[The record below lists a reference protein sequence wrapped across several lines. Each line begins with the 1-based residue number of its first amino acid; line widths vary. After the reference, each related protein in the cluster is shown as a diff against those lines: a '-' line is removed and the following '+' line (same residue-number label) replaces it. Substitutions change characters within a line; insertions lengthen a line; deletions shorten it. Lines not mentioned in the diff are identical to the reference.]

1 MDQLIGR
8 VDSGEARRHGSF
20 YQLGSGV
27 FFPGRAIH
35 ERRNG
40 NVVIGGQGH
49 LASNVRQN
57 FTTSR
62 ASVISIA
69 LLPDSSTGFNFNFL
83 LLPFTFGR
91 PPDLF
96 AIHSL

>member
-35 ERRNG
+35 ERRKRD
-40 NVVIGGQGH
+40 VVIGGQGH
-49 LASNVRQN
+49 VA
-57 FTTSR
+57 
-62 ASVISIA
+62 
-69 LLPDSSTGFNFNFL
+69 SSTSDGFRSTNRAEPGIARL
-83 LLPFTFGR
+83 LDHKASATEP
-91 PPDLF
+91 
-96 AIHSL
+96 